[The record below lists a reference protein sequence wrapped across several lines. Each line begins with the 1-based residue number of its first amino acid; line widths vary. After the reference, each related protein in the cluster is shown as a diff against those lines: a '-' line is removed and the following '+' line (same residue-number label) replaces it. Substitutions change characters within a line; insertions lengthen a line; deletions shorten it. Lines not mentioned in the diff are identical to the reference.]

1 MHTDFWSIFT
11 AAALLLEIIPGLVVI
26 SLALE
31 TEKKQQLEARA
42 RKITCPACINFKCQT
57 YKYIEEQHEQQR

>member
-11 AAALLLEIIPGLVVI
+11 SFALLIEIIPGLVVI

-31 TEKKQQLEARA
+31 AEKR
-42 RKITCPACINFKCQT
+42 
-57 YKYIEEQHEQQR
+57 